1 MLLFSIIST
10 GACENFSSYEYL
22 AVLSSLG
29 CGGAAVFGWDFNL
42 VGHDAP
48 AV

>member
-1 MLLFSIIST
+1 MLLFSVIST
-10 GACENFSSYEYL
+10 GVCENLSSYEYL
-22 AVLSSLG
+22 AVLGSLG